1 MPPAAASPGPTGS
14 SARST
19 GSRWR
24 SEPACSARSPR
35 TAPIWRCA
43 TPRPAAGRSRRRPA
57 CARCTPSRCCIAP
70 PASADVVNLVIVS
83 HSARLAE
90 GVAELAE
97 EMGGDEVAIEPAGGL
112 EDGSIGTDAERV
124 RAAVERVRS
133 PDGVLVLMDLGS
145 ALMSAEIALEM
156 IEDVGGPVTLSP
168 APLVEGAVAA
178 AARARAGAAL
188 AEVAAEARR
197 ALAMKT
203 SQLGEDDGEDAQP
216 APVDGEALHAR
227 LRVGNRL
234 GLHVRPAG
242 RIIELVAAHDAQV
255 ELRNAGRSADG
266 RSLTALALLRAA
278 QGDELDAAARGP
290 QARELLAALQEL
302 AEANFGDPQDEAVT
316 AAPATPESTVTVVAP
331 GGALRGVGAVRGLAI
346 GPARWS
352 RPPELDLDAL
362 ESGTP
367 EEEAR
372 GLEAALAVARERL
385 AETAARLPD
394 SEAEIFA
401 AQALLLDDAS
411 IIDPARAAIA
421 AGEPAGRAFQRASE
435 AVAEDLDGLD
445 DPYLRARA
453 VDVRDVAQRVLAAL
467 AGAAPAGAPDDPG
480 IVVAEEL
487 TPSAV
492 AHLDPERAW
501 GIATARGGTLDH
513 AAIVAGALGIPY
525 VIGLGAALETIAEGS
540 TLAVD
545 GDAGLVEI
553 EPDAAA
559 AAAFEQRRS
568 AAAQLRARALERAL
582 EPVVLPDGRRVEVFA
597 NIGSIA
603 DADLAVAQGAEG
615 VGLLRTEFL
624 YLERAEPPSEDEQ
637 AAVLTKIARR
647 LGGRP
652 LIVRTLDAGADK
664 PLPFVATDREAN
676 PFLGRRGL
684 RLSLAHPD
692 LFSAQLRAILRVAAE
707 HPVSVMFPMVTTLAE
722 VEEARRLLDAARA
735 RVGATAPIEIG
746 AMIEVPAAALRADEL
761 APHLDF
767 FSIGTNDLSQYVAAA
782 ERGNPAL
789 APLLEAVREPVLAL
803 IASVV
808 AAAERHGRWVGVCGE
823 LAGDPEVALRLV
835 EIGVRELSMAP
846 GRIPA
851 VKEYL
856 RER

>member
-1 MPPAAASPGPTGS
+1 M
-14 SARST
+14 
-19 GSRWR
+19 
-24 SEPACSARSPR
+24 
-35 TAPIWRCA
+35 
-43 TPRPAAGRSRRRPA
+43 
-57 CARCTPSRCCIAP
+57 
-70 PASADVVNLVIVS
+70 VNLVIVS

-90 GVAELAE
+90 GVAELAA
-97 EMGGDEVAIEPAGGL
+97 EMGGGEVAIEPAGGL
-112 EDGSIGTDAERV
+112 DDGALGTDAERV

-188 AEVAAEARR
+188 AEVAAEARG

-203 SQLGEDDGEDAQP
+203 SQLEDGDGDEAP
-216 APVDGEALHAR
+216 AAPPADGEALYAR

-242 RIIELVAAHDAQV
+242 RIIALVAGHDARV

-266 RSLTALALLRAA
+266 RSLTGLALLRAA
-278 QGDELDAAARGP
+278 QGDELDVAARGP

-302 AEANFGDPQDEAVT
+302 AEANFGDPQDEEVP
-316 AAPATPESTVTVVAP
+316 AAPAPAESAATVIAP
-331 GGALRGVGAVRGLAI
+331 GGALHGVGAVRGLAI

-421 AGEPAGRAFQRASE
+421 DGEPAGRAFQRASE

-467 AGAAPAGAPDDPG
+467 AGAAPAGVPDEPG

-492 AHLDPERAW
+492 AHLDPARAW

-525 VIGLGAALETIAEGS
+525 VIGLGAALETVAEGS

-545 GDAGLVEI
+545 GDAGLVEV
-553 EPDAAA
+553 EPDAAS
-559 AAAFEQRRS
+559 AAAFEQRREV
-568 AAAQLRARALERAL
+568 AAELRARALERAF

-597 NIGSIA
+597 NIGSVA

-624 YLERAEPPSEDEQ
+624 YLDRAEPPSEDEQ

-664 PLPFVATDREAN
+664 PLSFIATAHEAN

-707 HPVSVMFPMVTTLAE
+707 HPVSVMFPMVTTVAE
-722 VEEARRLLDAARA
+722 VVEARRLLDAARV
-735 RVGATAPIEIG
+735 RVGTTAAIEVG

-789 APLLEAVREPVLAL
+789 APLLEAVREPVLEL

-835 EIGVRELSMAP
+835 RMGVRELSMAP

-851 VKEYL
+851 VKQCL

>member
-1 MPPAAASPGPTGS
+1 
-14 SARST
+14 
-19 GSRWR
+19 
-24 SEPACSARSPR
+24 
-35 TAPIWRCA
+35 
-43 TPRPAAGRSRRRPA
+43 
-57 CARCTPSRCCIAP
+57 
-70 PASADVVNLVIVS
+70 VVNLVIVS

-90 GVAELAE
+90 GVAELAA
-97 EMGGDEVAIEPAGGL
+97 EMGGGEVAIEPAGGL

-156 IEDVGGPVTLSP
+156 IEHDGGPVTLSP
-168 APLVEGAVAA
+168 APLVEGSVAA

-188 AEVAAEARR
+188 AEVAAEARG

-203 SQLGEDDGEDAQP
+203 SQLGDGDGDEAP
-216 APVDGEALHAR
+216 AAPPADGEALHAR

-242 RIIELVAAHDAQV
+242 RIIELVAGHDAQL

-266 RSLTALALLRAA
+266 RSLTALALLRAG
-278 QGDELDAAARGP
+278 QGDELEAAARGP
-290 QARELLAALQEL
+290 QARELLAALQQL
-302 AEANFGDPQDEAVT
+302 AEANFGDPQDDEPA
-316 AAPATPESTVTVVAP
+316 AAPATAESTVTVVAP
-331 GGALRGVGAVRGLAI
+331 GGALRGVGAVGGLAI

-435 AVAEDLDGLD
+435 AVAEALERLD

-453 VDVRDVAQRVLAAL
+453 VDIRDVAHRVLAAL
-467 AGAAPAGAPDDPG
+467 AGTAAAGAPADPG
-480 IVVAEEL
+480 VVVAEEL

-525 VIGLGAALETIAEGS
+525 VIGLGAALETVTEGS

-545 GDAGLVEI
+545 GDAGLVEV
-553 EPDAAA
+553 EPDGASV
-559 AAAFEQRRS
+559 AAFEQRRE
-568 AAAQLRARALERAL
+568 AAAAARARALERAL
-582 EPVVLPDGRRVEVFA
+582 EPVVLPDGRRVDVFA
-597 NIGSIA
+597 NIGSVA
-603 DADLAVAQGAEG
+603 DADLAVAHGAEG

-637 AAVLTKIARR
+637 AAVLMEIARR
-647 LGGRP
+647 LSGRP

-707 HPVSVMFPMVTTLAE
+707 HPVAVMFPMVTTLAE
-722 VEEARRLLDAARA
+722 VEQARRLLDAARA
-735 RVGATAPIEIG
+735 QVGATAPIEIG
-746 AMIEVPAAALRADEL
+746 VMIEVPAAALRADEL

-789 APLLEAVREPVLAL
+789 APLLEAVREPVLEL

-835 EIGVRELSMAP
+835 KIGVRELSMSP

>member
-1 MPPAAASPGPTGS
+1 M
-14 SARST
+14 
-19 GSRWR
+19 
-24 SEPACSARSPR
+24 
-35 TAPIWRCA
+35 
-43 TPRPAAGRSRRRPA
+43 
-57 CARCTPSRCCIAP
+57 
-70 PASADVVNLVIVS
+70 VNLVIVS

-90 GVAELAE
+90 GVAELAA
-97 EMGGDEVAIEPAGGL
+97 EMGGGEVVIEPAGGL

-133 PDGVLVLMDLGS
+133 PEGVLVLMDLGS

-156 IEDVGGPVTLSP
+156 IEDGGGPVTLSP

-188 AEVAAEARR
+188 AEVAAEARG

-203 SQLGEDDGEDAQP
+203 SQLGDGDGDEAP
-216 APVDGEALHAR
+216 AAPPADGEALHAR

-242 RIIELVAAHDAQV
+242 RIIEVVAAHDAQI
-255 ELRNAGRSADG
+255 ELRNGDRSADG

-302 AEANFGDPQDEAVT
+302 AEANFGDPQDEEVT
-316 AAPATPESTVTVVAP
+316 AAPATAESTVTAVAP
-331 GGALRGVGAVRGLAI
+331 GGALRGVGAVGGLAI

-362 ESGTP
+362 ASGTP

-385 AETAARLPD
+385 AETAGRLPD

-421 AGEPAGRAFQRASE
+421 AGEPAGRALQRASA
-435 AVAEDLDGLD
+435 AVAEDLDGPD

-501 GIATARGGTLDH
+501 AIATTRGGTLDH

-525 VIGLGAALETIAEGS
+525 VIGLGAALETVAEGS

-545 GDAGLVEI
+545 GDAGLVEV
-553 EPDAAA
+553 EPDAAS
-559 AAAFEQRRS
+559 AAAFEQRRE
-568 AAAQLRARALERAL
+568 AAAAVRARALERAF
-582 EPVVLPDGRRVEVFA
+582 ESVVRPDGRRVDVFA
-597 NIGSIA
+597 NIGSVA
-603 DADLAVAQGAEG
+603 DADVAVAHGAEG

-624 YLERAEPPSEDEQ
+624 YLERSDPPSEDEQ
-637 AAVLTKIARR
+637 TAVLTQIARR

-664 PLPFVATDREAN
+664 PLPFIATEREAN

-746 AMIEVPAAALRADEL
+746 AMIEVPAAALQADEL

-782 ERGNPAL
+782 ERGTPAL
-789 APLLEAVREPVLAL
+789 APLLEAVREPVLEL